1 VGKAQN
7 YAEGRFDTA
16 GDQAGCIKVWKVATG
31 RCLQKFERAHGDG
44 VTSVYFSND
53 STQVLS
59 ASFDGSMRVHGLRS
73 GRMLREFRGHKSYV
87 NSARYSVDGAQVRRH
102 LPAKLCMHAKS

>member
-1 VGKAQN
+1 M
-7 YAEGRFDTA
+7 EDHCSA
-16 GDQAGCIKVWKVATG
+16 GDQTGCIKIWKVATG

-44 VTSVYFSND
+44 VTSVCFSND

-87 NSARYSVDGAQVRRH
+87 NSARYSVDGAQV
-102 LPAKLCMHAKS
+102 PFSI

>member
-1 VGKAQN
+1 M
-7 YAEGRFDTA
+7 
-16 GDQAGCIKVWKVATG
+16 WKVATG

-44 VTSVYFSND
+44 VTSVCFSSD

-87 NSARYSVDGAQVRRH
+87 NSASYSVDGAQVSLSLLVTRSVCSLFARAFAFS
-102 LPAKLCMHAKS
+102 LYVCSIRQVKDYS